1 MPAPSSFRGA
11 ARRPRGASSEDWGPR
26 STPDGRAGSVRDGE
40 KTPAA
45 SSSRGRRGC
54 GGGLP
59 PGRRISAS
67 SPAPAHRS
75 AKDSSWGGVAG
86 RSARGGVAGL
96 MTGSGPA

>member
-59 PGRRISAS
+59 PGRPHIGVVARAG
-67 SPAPAHRS
+67 HRS

-86 RSARGGVAGL
+86 RARAAASRV
-96 MTGSGPA
+96 